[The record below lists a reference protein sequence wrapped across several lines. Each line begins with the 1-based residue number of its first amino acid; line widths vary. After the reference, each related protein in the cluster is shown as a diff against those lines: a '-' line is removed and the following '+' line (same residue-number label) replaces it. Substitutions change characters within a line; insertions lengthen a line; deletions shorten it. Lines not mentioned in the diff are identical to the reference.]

1 MEKFKRI
8 KTEVA
13 YRAHVFDV
21 YNDYLELPDGRDVV
35 YDLIKHHPGA
45 CILPVKDDGSLILI
59 KQYRNS
65 IDDITY
71 EVPAGFIDE
80 GESPEDAARRELRE
94 ETGFT
99 AKVVE
104 YVTRAVLAIGT
115 SDEQT
120 YVYIGRE
127 LTRGI

>member
-1 MEKFKRI
+1 M
-8 KTEVA
+8 
-13 YRAHVFDV
+13 
-21 YNDYLELPDGRDVV
+21 
-35 YDLIKHHPGA
+35 HHPGA

-80 GESPEDAARRELRE
+80 GEYPEDAARRELRE

-127 LTRGI
+127 LTRGICALDENEFIETEEIGLDDALNMIRDGRIVVPKQ